1 MVQKLRNFVFIFK
14 MLGSKDILT
23 PLKQDC
29 YVLSTQ
35 AILKIMGI
43 RTDEK
48 GEE

>member
-14 MLGSKDILT
+14 MLGSKGILT
-23 PLKQDC
+23 PLILDC
-29 YVLSTQ
+29 YVLCTL
-35 AILKIMGI
+35 AILKNMGI